1 MHHRARN
8 GEAETAVSNFIF
20 LKASTHHSG
29 GGVAVI
35 KQICTFVN
43 VFIHLQCREPFS
55 LYTWFIFQNLNLAQT
70 GKMFRKRKF
79 QEPFK
84 VFKIKKIRD

>member
-1 MHHRARN
+1 MHHRVRK
-8 GEAETAVSNFIF
+8 GWAETAVSNFIF

-55 LYTWFIFQNLNLAQT
+55 LYTWFIFQNLNLAET
-70 GKMFRKRKF
+70 GESSAK
-79 QEPFK
+79 ESFK
-84 VFKIKKIRD
+84 NPLKYLK

>member
-70 GKMFRKRKF
+70 GKSSVKGS
-79 QEPFK
+79 FK
-84 VFKIKKIRD
+84 NPLKYLKSKK